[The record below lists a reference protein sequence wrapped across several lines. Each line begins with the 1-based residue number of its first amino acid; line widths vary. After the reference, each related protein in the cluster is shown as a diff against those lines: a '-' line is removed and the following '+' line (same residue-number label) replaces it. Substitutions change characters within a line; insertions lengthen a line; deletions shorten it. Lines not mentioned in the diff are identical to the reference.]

1 MAANSG
7 EKVFTSWKE
16 IASFFG
22 KGVRTVQ
29 RWEQKFGLPISRPT
43 AAKNVVLTTE
53 NELREWIRRSSS
65 HIDGDGSDGSTSTDN
80 SVTELVERLQRLET
94 ETARLAQMIAN
105 FSDRM
110 DQLGSKLSSDGDGD
124 GSHSK
129 VSLPVVKRSTPKP
142 TSSAGK

>member
-1 MAANSG
+1 MTANSG
-7 EKVFTSWKE
+7 ERVFTSWKE

-65 HIDGDGSDGSTSTDN
+65 QLIDDNKSSVAASGDSI
-80 SVTELVERLQRLET
+80 TELAERLKRLEN
-94 ETARLAQMIAN
+94 ETARLTQLVAN

-110 DQLGSKLSSDGDGD
+110 AELTERAPSDG
-124 GSHSK
+124 K
-129 VSLPVVKRSTPKP
+129 PAMPTVVPPVAKRSSPKP
-142 TSSAGK
+142 TSSASK